1 MQSSLEQTVL
11 GVDPGLTRFGF
22 GLIQVGKSR
31 QVSFLEVGIL
41 QSDSN
46 MELDERILKIGTEFE
61 SLIKRTSPTH
71 VAIERVFSQQNLKTV
86 MGVAQITGVILFLC
100 AKNGVPVDFYT
111 PTEIKAAVTGS
122 GRANKEQVTQMVTKL
137 LKLKTIPKPADAAD
151 ALAIAITGAWRGT
164 ISSNAT
170 ETAAQRKW
178 RTAEANSK
186 RKSK

>member
-1 MQSSLEQTVL
+1 MNQTVL
-11 GVDPGLTRFGF
+11 GVDPGLTRFGY
-22 GLIQVGKSR
+22 GLIEVGKSR
-31 QVSFLEVGIL
+31 QVTFIEVGVL
-41 QSDSN
+41 LSDSK
-46 MELDERILKIGTEFE
+46 MELSDRIKKLGTEFE
-61 SLIKRTSPTH
+61 ELVKRSKPTH

-86 MGVAQITGVILFLC
+86 MGVAQITGVILFIC
-100 AKNGVPVDFYT
+100 AKNNIPVDFYT

-151 ALAIAITGAWRGT
+151 ALAIAMTGAWRGT
-164 ISSNAT
+164 ISTNAT
-170 ETAAQRKW
+170 ETPAQRKW

>member
-1 MQSSLEQTVL
+1 MNQIVL

-22 GLIQVGKSR
+22 GLIEVGKSR
-31 QVSFLEVGIL
+31 QVSFVEVGVL
-41 QSDSN
+41 QSDSK
-46 MELDERILKIGTEFE
+46 MELTDRIQKIGTEFE
-61 SLIKRTSPTH
+61 ELIRRSKPTH

-86 MGVAQITGVILFLC
+86 MGVAQITGVVLFVC
-100 AKNGVPVDFYT
+100 AKHNIPVDFYT

-122 GRANKEQVTQMVTKL
+122 GRANKDQVTQMVTKL

-151 ALAIAITGAWRGT
+151 ALAIAVTGAWRGT
-164 ISSNAT
+164 ISSNTT
-170 ETAAQRKW
+170 ETPAQRKW

>member
-1 MQSSLEQTVL
+1 MNQIVL

-22 GLIQVGKSR
+22 GLIEVGKSR
-31 QVSFLEVGIL
+31 QVVFVEVGVL
-41 QSDSN
+41 QSDSK
-46 MELDERILKIGTEFE
+46 MELTERINKIGTEFE
-61 SLIKRTSPTH
+61 ELIRRSKPTH

-86 MGVAQITGVILFLC
+86 MGVAQITGVVLFVC
-100 AKNGVPVDFYT
+100 SKYNIPVDFYT

-122 GRANKEQVTQMVTKL
+122 GRANKHQVTQMVTKL

-151 ALAIAITGAWRGT
+151 ALAVAVTGAWRGT

-170 ETAAQRKW
+170 ETPAQRKW